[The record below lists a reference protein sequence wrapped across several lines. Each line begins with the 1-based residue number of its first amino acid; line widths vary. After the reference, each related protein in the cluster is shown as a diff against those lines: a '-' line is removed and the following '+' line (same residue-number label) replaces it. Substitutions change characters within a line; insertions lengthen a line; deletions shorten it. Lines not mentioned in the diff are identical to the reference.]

1 MDLDRI
7 LREGQDPC
15 ARRKTPGVLSAHA
28 FFALGTVPI
37 MSKPAHWILLLLLLN
52 MGSLSKMVRFSLYP
66 CLWVS
71 EPLPLVEVLPEL
83 NHFDKYLI
91 VALIIRYFR

>member
-1 MDLDRI
+1 MPAGKHLGFRVPMHFCI
-7 LREGQDPC
+7 WVPCPSRE
-15 ARRKTPGVLSAHA
+15 T
-28 FFALGTVPI
+28 
-37 MSKPAHWILLLLLLN
+37 PAHWILLLLLIN
-52 MGSLSKMVRFSLYP
+52 MGSLSQMVRFSLYP

-91 VALIIRYFR
+91 VALTIRYIR